1 MTLTLTVETW
11 LDNIIPRTDLLKP
24 IPTFSNIPFQSQH
37 HGKRKRSLEH
47 AQPKNPQLNQ
57 QEYSEIERYPN
68 KYPRIEPISQ
78 RTRSNLRRLTSEAMS
93 QTPVNA
99 QVWSD
104 NSSVARPQLILHYVY
119 SNLLH

>member
-1 MTLTLTVETW
+1 MTRAFTVEAW

-57 QEYSEIERYPN
+57 QEYSELERHPN
-68 KYPRIEPISQ
+68 KQPRIEPISQ
-78 RTRSNLRRLTSEAMS
+78 RTRSNLRRATVEGLS

-99 QVWSD
+99 QVWSET
-104 NSSVARPQLILHYVY
+104 PQSLDPK
-119 SNLLH
+119 